1 MYYSDLYFYATSQ
14 SVSQSEIDCRNR
26 EMLSNEQI
34 KGKAFENIDFFV
46 WCYCINFK
54 NWEMLK
60 IQKNQSNLL
69 IKPIF
74 WTSLKNSIY
83 ANYINPQNSIFL

>member
-1 MYYSDLYFYATSQ
+1 MYYSDLSFYATSQ

-34 KGKAFENIDFFV
+34 KGKAFENIDFL
-46 WCYCINFK
+46 YDAIALI
-54 NWEMLK
+54 LK
-60 IQKNQSNLL
+60 IERCSKIQENQSNLL

-74 WTSLKNSIY
+74 
-83 ANYINPQNSIFL
+83 